1 MSMIINYKLLLSVLI
16 IFIIL
21 FITSLLKAIKNSII
35 VIQFGPEVIS
45 AVRLYGVLPS
55 IFLFTFLYN
64 KLLDHFSRTQIYFLL
79 NTAFIAFFIVFGV
92 FLYPKMVSFTISNL
106 FLTEIST
113 IFKYHI
119 IMLYYWPYTVF
130 YILAELWPS
139 IMLTLMFWQIANQ
152 IYSVE
157 EAKTYYPLLALS
169 GEIGAATGGMAITF
183 ITSSYTGNNWED
195 SIRYFSFL
203 ILVSGLLIGLLSYL
217 LINRLIGA
225 IIVDGNRRVIP
236 QAGIFDNIKYLLLS
250 KHIRFIAIIL
260 VCYGITINIFE
271 STWEKQLSLSFTNSA
286 DYCHFIGKVQIA
298 LSLSAIC
305 LDLVSSRILKRV
317 STVTAMLITP
327 ILIIVTGIPFFL
339 SAMSYSK
346 ELPYS
351 TYLGLNLLWIS
362 VFIGT
367 IQNILVKATKYSFL
381 DPVKETVFI
390 PLGDELK
397 TKGKAITDVIG
408 ERLGNT
414 GGSFM
419 QWLMLSLIS
428 GANITTIIPYLFI
441 VFLLVIILWFY
452 SLAQLDKVIKSPINS

>member
-1 MSMIINYKLLLSVLI
+1 
-16 IFIIL
+16 
-21 FITSLLKAIKNSII
+21 
-35 VIQFGPEVIS
+35 
-45 AVRLYGVLPS
+45 
-55 IFLFTFLYN
+55 
-64 KLLDHFSRTQIYFLL
+64 
-79 NTAFIAFFIVFGV
+79 
-92 FLYPKMVSFTISNL
+92 
-106 FLTEIST
+106 
-113 IFKYHI
+113 
-119 IMLYYWPYTVF
+119 MLYYWPYTVF

-183 ITSSYTGNNWED
+183 ISSSYTGNNWED